1 MESAKQVPIV
11 QTASWAGIVIGFA
24 CFGTE
29 PFTMI
34 EIAIGNS

>member
-11 QTASWAGIVIGFA
+11 QTASRAGIVIGFV